1 MLFLSSWEF
10 DIHLCLNKST
20 KLSTLIWMKNCFF
33 FCLTLQFLTAHL
45 IHLSTNDNG
54 NNIGVKFVAKV
65 EQRFDWTWHTH
76 KWYIHHIKQT
86 NIHTYAHAYVKSR
99 IYVYAYIYIRVCI
112 YIYIYIYVYI
122 YIPCSVLILARF
134 WFVNNR
140 ETAFM
145 SWHGTN
151 IDLTSAFV
159 LEVNGVRE
167 CNFSWRNLLVTNSW
181 FD

>member
-1 MLFLSSWEF
+1 
-10 DIHLCLNKST
+10 
-20 KLSTLIWMKNCFF
+20 MKEELFF

-86 NIHTYAHAYVKSR
+86 NIHTYTHAYVKSR
-99 IYVYAYIYIRVCI
+99 IYVYAYIYVCV
-112 YIYIYIYVYI
+112 YIYIYPMLSADSRSLLVCQQ
-122 YIPCSVLILARF
+122 P
-134 WFVNNR
+134 WNR
-140 ETAFM
+140 IHVM
-145 SWHGTN
+145 PDGTN

-159 LEVNGVRE
+159 LEINGVRE